1 MCVRSKAKKA
11 IRLMVCVEL
20 LCLEL
25 SLMIGFYM
33 LPQFQAWDAPVGHW
47 EMETPLGNGPGLWLA
62 LIVFL
67 ELLAG
72 QYWPNDYDLTISQ
85 KAQNQRLRPL
95 NLDIR

>member
-1 MCVRSKAKKA
+1 MCVRSKAKKT
-11 IRLMVCVEL
+11 IRLMVCVGL

-25 SLMIGFYM
+25 SLMIGFYI

-67 ELLAG
+67 GLLAPG
-72 QYWPNDYDLTISQ
+72 NIGLIIMIWRSVKKLRIND
-85 KAQNQRLRPL
+85 
-95 NLDIR
+95 